1 MTALG
6 HRLLTKP
13 CQVNKALLRN
23 EINDFVRKLRLKY
36 KFWNMDRPTPEL
48 YQISWYN
55 VGKTESMAVENLVE
69 KKKGKPYFA
78 QSKDSQNQKVTSA

>member
-13 CQVNKALLRN
+13 CQVDKTLLRN
-23 EINDFVRKLRLKY
+23 EINDFIRKLQLKY
-36 KFWNMDRPTPEL
+36 KFWSTDRPIPEL

-55 VGKTESMAVENLVE
+55 IGKTGSMAVENCVE
-69 KKKGKPYFA
+69 
-78 QSKDSQNQKVTSA
+78 

>member
-69 KKKGKPYFA
+69 KKKGNRILH
-78 QSKDSQNQKVTSA
+78 SQKTVKTKR